1 MLSKRAGIILA
12 IVLAA
17 VLAALIMYG
26 LPITGE
32 DTAGVKDV
40 VQP

>member
-1 MLSKRAGIILA
+1 MLSKQAGIIIA
-12 IVLAA
+12 VIVAA

-26 LPITGE
+26 LGITGE
-32 DTAGVKDV
+32 EAAGVKDV

>member
-1 MLSKRAGIILA
+1 MSTGSINP
-12 IVLAA
+12 VVAA

-26 LPITGE
+26 LDITGE
-32 DTAGVKDV
+32 EAVGVKDV